1 MTNNKNLTETI
12 EVYYDVLLLRRLQ
25 LLSMRSSLRYNYSFL
40 SLRSS
45 IFMATERK
53 MLVTSALPY
62 ANGHLHLG
70 HLVEHIQTDIWVR
83 THKMLGIQCIS
94 VCGDDA
100 HGTPIMLKAEQ
111 LGITPEVLTA
121 EIKLSHERDF
131 SAFAIDYDCYHTTHS
146 PENQALASAI
156 YEQLQAGG
164 NIIKKTIRQAYDPEK
179 KMFLPDRYVKGT
191 CPKCGAADQ
200 YGDNCEVCGAT
211 YSPTDLID
219 AVSAISGAK
228 PIEKDSEHYFFDLP
242 RYEQLLKEWTRQGHL
257 QIEVANKLNEWFEA
271 GLKQWDISRD
281 APYFG
286 FPIPGTTDKFFYVW
300 LDAPIGYMASFK
312 KYCDEQGISFDEFW
326 DKDSKTELYHFVGK
340 DIVYFHALF
349 WPAMLA
355 ASGHRTPTA
364 VYTHGFLT
372 IDGQKMSKSRGTFL
386 EARTYLNHLNPEYL
400 RYYFAAKLNGRVDDL
415 DLNFD
420 DFTNRVNADLVGKV
434 VNIASRCAGFI
445 NKRFANRLSS
455 SLSEP
460 QLYADLVNVRG
471 AIVEAFVGRDYAR
484 AIRQIMDCADKV
496 NQYIDANKPWI
507 LAKDTEQLPE
517 VHAICTMGIN
527 LFRILIT
534 YLKPVLPIMAK
545 AAEQFLNCA
554 PLSWNSIDTPLL
566 NHEIRDFQPLMVR
579 VEKEKIEAMF
589 AQNKESIT
597 AVTNANPKKSESTEP
612 TISID
617 EFTKVDLRIAKIV
630 SAEPVE
636 GADKLLRL
644 RLDLGDS
651 QKQVFAG
658 IKSAYTPEDLIGRL
672 TVMVANLAPRTMRFG
687 VSEGMVLAAGDG
699 KGIYL
704 LQPDA
709 GALPGMKVK

>member
-1 MTNNKNLTETI
+1 MLT
-12 EVYYDVLLLRRLQ
+12 Q
-25 LLSMRSSLRYNYSFL
+25 
-40 SLRSS
+40 
-45 IFMATERK
+45 RK

-111 LGITPEVLTA
+111 MGITPEELTA
-121 EIKLSHERDF
+121 QIKLSHESDF
-131 SAFAIDYDCYHTTHS
+131 NAFAIDYDCYHTTHS
-146 PENQALASAI
+146 PENQMLASAI

-164 NIIKKTIRQAYDPEK
+164 DIIKKTIRQAFDPEK

-191 CPKCGAADQ
+191 CPKCGALDQ

-242 RYEQLLKEWTRQGHL
+242 KYETLLKRWTANGHL
-257 QIEVANKLNEWFEA
+257 QTEVANKLEEWFAA

-286 FPIPGTTDKFFYVW
+286 FPIPGTKDKYFYVW

-312 KYCDEQGISFDEFW
+312 KYCDEQGVSFDEFW

-372 IDGQKMSKSRGTFL
+372 VDGQKMSKSRGTFL
-386 EARTYLNHLNPEYL
+386 EARTYLAHLHPEYL
-400 RYYFAAKLNGRVDDL
+400 RYYFAAKLNGRVDDI

-445 NKRFANRLSS
+445 NKRFDNYLSS
-455 SLSEP
+455 SLAEP
-460 QLYADLVNVRG
+460 QLYAELLAVKETVIDS
-471 AIVEAFVGRDYAR
+471 FVSRDYAR

-496 NQYIDANKPWI
+496 NQYIDANKPWV
-507 LAKDTEQLPE
+507 LAKEEHRLAD

-534 YLKPVLPIMAK
+534 YLKPVLPMMAQ
-545 AAEQFLNCA
+545 ATEQFLNCDA
-554 PLSWNSIDTPLL
+554 LTWDSINQPLL
-566 NHEIRDFQPLMVR
+566 DHQINTFQPLMVR
-579 VEKEKIEAMF
+579 VEKEKIDAMLS
-589 AQNKESIT
+589 QTKESLMT
-597 AVTNANPKKSESTEP
+597 APVVEQKTTTEEN

-617 EFTKVDLRIAKIV
+617 DFAKIDLRIAKII
-630 SAEPVE
+630 SASPVE
-636 GADKLLRL
+636 GADKLLCL
-644 RLDLGDS
+644 KLDLGDC

-658 IKSAYTPEDLIGRL
+658 IKSAYEPEDLVGRL